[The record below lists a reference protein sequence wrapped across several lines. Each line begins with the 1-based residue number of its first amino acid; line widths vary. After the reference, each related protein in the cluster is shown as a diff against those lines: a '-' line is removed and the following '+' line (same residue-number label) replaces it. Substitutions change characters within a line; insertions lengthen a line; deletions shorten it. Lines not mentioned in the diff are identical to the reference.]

1 MIEHDLTDGPRE
13 ERRKRWSGPFQ
24 MANLFP
30 EALSLLPSCTDD
42 PVNPRLSL

>member
-1 MIEHDLTDGPRE
+1 MIGHDRTDDPRE
-13 ERRKRWSGPFQ
+13 ERRNRWSGPFQ
-24 MANLFP
+24 MVNLSS